1 MKKYNQKHNL
11 VIPLIFIFVLF
22 SCETEDILP
31 ALQLTASNTAISEA
45 GGEVAITASLN
56 FTATVDLTML
66 LTISGSASMSSDFS
80 LSSEQITIN
89 KGYTTASVSITG
101 LQDQEVEGVETILVT
116 IGSVQNALLL
126 SNNAIEIS
134 VLDDDADTDEDGV
147 LDANDNCPNEA
158 GAAENF
164 GCPWLGFIIN
174 EVHYDPQ
181 SGSAGDA
188 NGDGVR
194 DANADEFIE
203 FYNSGPS
210 LDLSNYTVSDA
221 DDVRHTF
228 PSGTIVPANGVL
240 VLFGGG
246 SPTGDFDGAIIQ
258 TANGFENRI
267 NMTNSGDLV
276 TVKDSSGTTLVT
288 FDVEP
293 LSNNP
298 NESYTRNPDL
308 TGDFMQ
314 HTEIDAANGLLF
326 SPGTKLDGTSF

>member
-11 VIPLIFIFVLF
+11 VISLIFMFVLF

-31 ALQLTASNTAISEA
+31 AVKLTPSNTVLSEA

-56 FTATVDLTML
+56 FTATVDMTML

-89 KGYTTASVSITG
+89 KGNTTASVSITG
-101 LQDQEVEGVETILVT
+101 LQDQEVEGVETISVN
-116 IGSVQNALLL
+116 IASVQNALLL

-158 GAAENF
+158 GEAENF
-164 GCPWLGFIIN
+164 GCPWLGFVIN

-194 DANADEFIE
+194 DPNADEFIE

-228 PSGTIVPANGVL
+228 PPGTILPANGVL

-267 NMTNSGDLV
+267 NINNSGDLV